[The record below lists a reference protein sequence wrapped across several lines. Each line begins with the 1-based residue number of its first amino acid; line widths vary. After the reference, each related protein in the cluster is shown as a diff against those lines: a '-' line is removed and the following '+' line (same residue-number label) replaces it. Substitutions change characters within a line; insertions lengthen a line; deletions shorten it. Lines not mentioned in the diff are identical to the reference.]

1 MPVPEKELIAAD
13 VLSLDT
19 DTHTGEPFH
28 THIGEPFHAH
38 TGASFYA
45 HTGGPFHAYT
55 CNPVCPVHRKVE
67 FAAAWM
73 RNSF

>member
-45 HTGGPFHAYT
+45 HTGGPFHA
-55 CNPVCPVHRKVE
+55 
-67 FAAAWM
+67 
-73 RNSF
+73 